1 MKTVLRNLE
10 LRTLTKLCQEGQSLA
25 EGKRKKSFQFS
36 MKYMMFCYSFPKLLE
51 AFLPRKVELAGR
63 SQR

>member
-1 MKTVLRNLE
+1 
-10 LRTLTKLCQEGQSLA
+10 
-25 EGKRKKSFQFS
+25 